1 MADLLAPGLKLGSGY
16 NFLVLANV
24 IPRHPV
30 DQPESAMSH
39 RLHAKSLLL
48 PLCLLASS
56 ALALSLA
63 DLSNQDASSGLK
75 AALEKGS
82 VAAVAKLGVENG
94 FLNNDKVKVQLP
106 GVLEQARPLLQMTG
120 RGQQLDD
127 LVVSMNRAAEAAVP
141 MAKPLLLNAV
151 KSMPVI
157 DAKNILTGDDTSVTN
172 FFREKTA
179 DQHGVKFLL
188 VVKNVTDRSG
198 LSAQYNSTMGQVLK
212 LGVVPQQKATVEGY
226 VTRRALDGLY
236 TMIGEEEK
244 AIRQDPIGSG
254 SKIIGKVFG
263 ALSRCAVTAVTLGP
277 SADGHRPAT
286 PQRRTRP
293 PSRA

>member
-1 MADLLAPGLKLGSGY
+1 MFQHLQA
-16 NFLVLANV
+16 
-24 IPRHPV
+24 R
-30 DQPESAMSH
+30 
-39 RLHAKSLLL
+39 SLFL

-56 ALALSLA
+56 AWAFSLA

-82 VAAVAKLGVENG
+82 VAAVTKLGVENG
-94 FLNNDKVKVQLP
+94 FLNNDKVKIQLP
-106 GVLEQARPLLQMTG
+106 GVLEQARPFLQMTG
-120 RGQQLDD
+120 RGQQLDE

-151 KSMPVI
+151 KSMSVT
-157 DAKNILTGDDTSVTN
+157 DAKNILTGGDTSVTD

-179 DQHGVKFLL
+179 DQLGVKFLPI
-188 VVKNVTDRSG
+188 VKKVTDRSG
-198 LSAQYNSTMGQVLK
+198 LAAQYNSTMSQVSR
-212 LGVVPQQKATVEGY
+212 LGLVPQQQATVEGY
-226 VTRRALDGLY
+226 VTQRALDGLY

-263 ALSRCAVTAVTLGP
+263 ALR
-277 SADGHRPAT
+277 
-286 PQRRTRP
+286 
-293 PSRA
+293 